1 MREILLD
8 QPICE
13 CLSVCGVPLCIFT
26 YILNKID
33 TPETGVALMKALHV
47 TRDAADDINRTHQSL
62 LVIADLSP
70 RLLCSPSS
78 PL

>member
-8 QPICE
+8 QLIRE

-33 TPETGVALMKALHV
+33 TPETGVALMKALHI

-70 RLLCSPSS
+70 CLLCSPSS